1 MNPEVHKIYIEDY
14 QEGMPKRI
22 HRDPNKPYV
31 FQRIEDLLDD
41 QSKSDSA
48 LGSVRA
54 RARAII
60 MDTRGVH
67 RDVGEVKII
76 IGPKFDMLVKLDDD
90 PDEPIFNEELVE
102 DPSGSPRTPC
112 ASQCRFRRK
121 IEDSYSI
128 LEVVTISSL
137 RGKPRG

>member
-1 MNPEVHKIYIEDY
+1 
-14 QEGMPKRI
+14 
-22 HRDPNKPYV
+22 
-31 FQRIEDLLDD
+31 
-41 QSKSDSA
+41 
-48 LGSVRA
+48 
-54 RARAII
+54 
-60 MDTRGVH
+60 MDTRGLH
-67 RDVGEVKII
+67 RDVNEVRII

-137 RGKPRG
+137 RRKPRG